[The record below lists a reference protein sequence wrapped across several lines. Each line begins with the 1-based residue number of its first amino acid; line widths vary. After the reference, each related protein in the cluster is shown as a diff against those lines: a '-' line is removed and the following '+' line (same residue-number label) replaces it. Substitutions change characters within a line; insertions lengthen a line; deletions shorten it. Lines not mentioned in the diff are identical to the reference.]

1 MPLPSQTGSPSPE
14 PASVRG
20 YLDSIKPSAGAL
32 DSQRVPSAV
41 MVSQSVGYEVVD
53 ILRLAG
59 VDVAGDVE
67 VVVVLLD
74 FGQGHPTAVA
84 L

>member
-1 MPLPSQTGSPSPE
+1 
-14 PASVRG
+14 
-20 YLDSIKPSAGAL
+20 
-32 DSQRVPSAV
+32 